1 MTVLSSID
9 KILRG
14 ATEAGDLPGVVAL
27 VATREGA
34 AYQGAAGKRVLP
46 TGPDMTVDSVFW
58 IASMTKAVTST
69 AAMQLVERGKL
80 QLDQP
85 ISEVL
90 PELAS
95 PRVLEGFDAAGEP
108 KLRLATRPITLR
120 HLLTHLGTFQETRG
134 RVGMSAVGFAVSCAK
149 CGFPALRPEVKV
161 IGRSGRI

>member
-1 MTVLSSID
+1 MTLLPNIE

-27 VATREGA
+27 AATRAGP
-34 AYQGAAGKRVLP
+34 AYQGAAGKRALP
-46 TGPDMTVDSVFW
+46 AGPHMTVDSVFW
-58 IASMTKAVTST
+58 IASMTKAVIST

-95 PRVLEGFDAAGEP
+95 PQVLPMEP
-108 KLRLATRPITLR
+108 IDRARARNQYPRSNTALQRLCRIRATPLR
-120 HLLTHLGTFQETRG
+120 
-134 RVGMSAVGFAVSCAK
+134 
-149 CGFPALRPEVKV
+149 
-161 IGRSGRI
+161 